1 MIFLSLLL
9 QDQAT
14 AINRRNFLSLSCLVA
29 AGSLFLS
36 PEECLAYSSVDQ
48 RAKTYRQLVSKLPK
62 TKDPDKSYPGD
73 IWASPEQMLLIYS
86 CYNKLSQV
94 QRRVGFS
101 NFNYIDFP
109 TVIQTA
115 GQQRRT
121 GRYFGKK
128 AECTVPFSRDEEAF
142 MEQVFA
148 FDANA
153 FGFHGE
159 KVIHSQHYRVNP
171 KELTFMDGHFIR
183 KGEALEKYSTIKNQV
198 SDKIAQTA
206 GKGRRQQAALNMK
219 ITSGIRNI
227 PKQMRLFFRKGVRLT
242 QIPQESS
249 VIILDYQSGTRQ
261 RVQVY
266 DLKKE
271 WKRHQSEIT
280 SLTRQ
285 YLPANLKKDERK
297 SFLLS
302 QGFHLINLSAVSR
315 SLAPPGYSWH
325 AKHDFDIGLRS
336 GKFKPYNFRKEFI
349 LTPLFIELFSNGF
362 IHLQDLRYQQDN
374 SLGVR
379 FEPWHIRVGNS
390 NRRPKRIKLDL
401 SSLFIPNRESAPSCL
416 TG

>member
-1 MIFLSLLL
+1 MNFLSLLS
-9 QDQAT
+9 QDP
-14 AINRRNFLSLSCLVA
+14 IPSIDRRNFLSLSCLVA
-29 AGSLFLS
+29 AGSLFLT
-36 PEECLAYSSVDQ
+36 PEDCFAHSSVDQ
-48 RAKTYRQLVSKLPK
+48 RARTYQQLVSKLPK

-101 NFNYIDFP
+101 NFNYVDFP

-115 GQQRRT
+115 KQQRRT
-121 GRYFGKK
+121 GRYFGEK
-128 AECTVPFSRDEEAF
+128 AECTTPFTRNEEAF
-142 MEQVFA
+142 MEQVFG

-153 FGFHGE
+153 LGFHGQ
-159 KVIHSQHYRVNP
+159 KVIRSQNYRVNP
-171 KELTFMDGHFIR
+171 KDLTFMDGHFIR
-183 KGEALEKYSTIKNQV
+183 KGEALEKYSNIKIQV
-198 SDKIAQTA
+198 RDKMAQTA
-206 GKGRRQQAALNMK
+206 GKSKRRQAALNMQ

-242 QIPQESS
+242 QVPQESS
-249 VIILDYQSGTRQ
+249 VIILDYHNGTTQ

-266 DLKKE
+266 DLKQE
-271 WKRHQSEIT
+271 WKKHNPSISRLI
-280 SLTRQ
+280 RQ
-285 YLPANLKKDERK
+285 NLPANLKKDERK
-297 SFLLS
+297 NFLLS

-362 IHLQDLRYQQDN
+362 IHLHDLRYQQDN

-390 NRRPKRIKLDL
+390 DRRPKRIQLDL
-401 SSLFIPNRESAPSCL
+401 GSLVIPNRESTSSCL

>member
-1 MIFLSLLL
+1 MNFLSLLF
-9 QDQAT
+9 QDPVT
-14 AINRRNFLSLSCLVA
+14 SLDRRDFLSLTCLLT
-29 AGSLFLS
+29 AGSLFLT
-36 PEECLAYSSVDQ
+36 PEDCLAHSSVDQ
-48 RAKTYRQLVSKLPK
+48 RAKTYQQLVSKLPT

-121 GRYFGKK
+121 GRYFGKQ
-128 AECTVPFSRDEEAF
+128 AECTIPFTSIEEAF

-148 FDANA
+148 FDAKA
-153 FGFHGE
+153 FGFHGQ
-159 KVIHSQHYRVNP
+159 KVIRSQNYRVNP
-171 KELTFMDGHFIR
+171 KDLTFMDGHFIR
-183 KGEALEKYSTIKNQV
+183 KGEALAKYTNIKKQVNEKS
-198 SDKIAQTA
+198 AQTG
-206 GKGRRQQAALNMK
+206 GKAKHQQSALNMQ

-242 QIPQESS
+242 QVPQESS
-249 VIILDYQSGTRQ
+249 VSILDYRNGTTD

-271 WKRHQSEIT
+271 WRRYRPAINTLKHQW
-280 SLTRQ
+280 
-285 YLPANLKKDERK
+285 LPANLKKDERK
-297 SFLLS
+297 RFLLN

-325 AKHDFDIGLRS
+325 GKYDFDIGLRS

-349 LTPLFIELFSNGF
+349 LTPLFIALFSNGF

-374 SLGVR
+374 ALGVR

-390 NRRPKRIKLDL
+390 ARAPKRTKLDL
-401 SSLFIPNRESAPSCL
+401 GSLFIPSRESFFSEHF
-416 TG
+416 G